1 MTEKVQ
7 FPEESRLSSETNN
20 NSLLVEWGVEGI
32 SLINDFAHRD
42 VSLVCLSFPSR
53 MVWDFLLVISEDN
66 RYHKRKVL
74 AS

>member
-7 FPEESRLSSETNN
+7 FPQESRLSS
-20 NSLLVEWGVEGI
+20 VKGI
-32 SLINDFAHRD
+32 SLIKVSASTTLLTGD
-42 VSLVCLSFPSR
+42 VSLVCLSFLSR

-66 RYHKRKVL
+66 CHHRRKAL